1 MLKSRPI
8 VRLWGT
14 HSKFRAIAALLLAAA
29 VTNCAAVVV
38 AQGYLTLPID
48 DKTAKQN
55 RVLAQR
61 CLTNGADFA
70 ANKDKFDEF
79 FTGYYFPL
87 MTVADPEKI
96 GDVGKLRADFF
107 KNYIGKA
114 IPEVQAEL
122 TRLAYGMM
130 GKIVGSQNPPC
141 HPAARYNAVL
151 VLGQLDEDYAAQKP
165 YPQATRALAMIV
177 DSATANNRF
186 PPAVVLGALIGL
198 ERHAQLRAALP
209 PEMITTMQAA
219 LIKLVSHEQ
228 PIQDMDR
235 DAYAWLR
242 LRAASALARLGSAG
256 DKNANHNAIV
266 KLAATAK
273 SIDDRCA
280 ALSLLEKIDHKN
292 VKLDDATTADPMFAT
307 VRDMAAAED
316 KRAEDFQEKGISGGF
331 NSFPVGGGGEYGA
344 TAAPTYDPNAFQR
357 RITLSRLTD
366 LKSGLAAVKPSLP
379 TETQKKVDAVL
390 AAINPVITA
399 AGGKEAADLQL
410 VQSIRDMAKAIN
422 KAIPGATKP
431 QDDKA
436 KENAALST

>member
-1 MLKSRPI
+1 MLLATA
-8 VRLWGT
+8 VMNC
-14 HSKFRAIAALLLAAA
+14 AAA
-29 VTNCAAVVV
+29 VI
-38 AQGYLTLPID
+38 AQEYLTLPID
-48 DKTAKQN
+48 DRTAKQN

-61 CLTNGADFA
+61 CLTNAADFA

-79 FTGYYFPL
+79 FTSYYFPL
-87 MTVADPEKI
+87 MTIADPEKI

-114 IPEVQAEL
+114 NPEVQAEL
-122 TRLAYGMM
+122 TRLAYETIVK
-130 GKIVGSQNPPC
+130 KIIAAQNPPC

-151 VLGQLDEDYAAQKP
+151 ILGQLDEDYAAQKP
-165 YPQATRALAMIV
+165 YPPATKALTLIV
-177 DSATANNRF
+177 DSATSNNRF

-209 PEMITTMQAA
+209 PEAITAMQAA
-219 LIKLVSHEQ
+219 LIKLVSREQ

-256 DKNANHNAIV
+256 EKNSNHNAIV

-273 SIDDRCA
+273 SIDDRCTA
-280 ALSLLEKIDHKN
+280 ISLLEKIDHKN
-292 VKLDDATTADPMFAT
+292 VKLDDATTAEPMFAT
-307 VRDMAAAED
+307 VREMAAAED

-331 NSFPVGGGGEYGA
+331 NSFPVGGGGEYGG

-366 LKSGLAAVKPSLP
+366 LKGGLTAVKPSLP
-379 TETQKKVDAVL
+379 AETQKKVDAVL